1 MKRLQHHIRNFFG
14 FSRTETNAFLLFIPL
29 IAVILFSEP
38 VYHQLTRDDK
48 DPFTNISKTDSLYAL
63 FALAEL
69 NQATANK
76 QKADTTQFHSFDPN
90 TVTESEL
97 ISLAL
102 PKGLAGRIVRY
113 REKGGKFRKK
123 EDVLK
128 IFGMDSSWYKRA
140 NPWMVIES
148 QKQYPKYSAKKSTK
162 PKDREDINTADSI
175 QLDAVYGI
183 GPVLARRILQFRDR
197 LGGFLSMDQL
207 REVYGL
213 DSVVVK
219 NLGKR
224 FEVKKGFTPRVLM
237 LNEINLEA
245 LMAHPYVSRREAQA
259 IVTYRIQHG
268 SFDSLGQ
275 LLNIKM
281 IDAKWVEKMRGYV
294 RVDKGIK

>member
-1 MKRLQHHIRNFFG
+1 MKRLQHFIRTFFG

-29 IAVILFSEP
+29 IVIILFSEP
-38 VYHQLTRDDK
+38 VYRQLTADGM
-48 DPFTNISKTDSLYAL
+48 DPFANISKTDSLYAL

-76 QKADTTQFHSFDPN
+76 QKADTTQFHPFDPN

-128 IFGMDSSWYKRA
+128 IFGMDTNWYRRA
-140 NPWMVIES
+140 NPWMVFES
-148 QKQYPKYSAKKSTK
+148 QKPLPRYSAKATTK

-183 GPVLARRILQFRDR
+183 GPVLAKRILQFRDR
-197 LGGFLSMDQL
+197 LGGFISMNQL

-219 NLGKR
+219 NLCKR
-224 FEVKKGFTPRVLM
+224 FEVKVGFQPHLII
-237 LNEINLEA
+237 LNEVRLEV

-259 IVTYRIQHG
+259 IVAYRTQHG
-268 SFDSLGQ
+268 AFDSLGQ
-275 LLNIKM
+275 LMEIKLV
-281 IDAKWVEKMRGYV
+281 DPKWMARIRGYV
-294 RVDKGIK
+294 QVAKNE

>member
-1 MKRLQHHIRNFFG
+1 MKRLQHFIRTFFG

-29 IAVILFSEP
+29 IVIILFSEP
-38 VYHQLTRDDK
+38 VYRQLTADGM
-48 DPFTNISKTDSLYAL
+48 DPFANISKTDSLYAL

-76 QKADTTQFHSFDPN
+76 QKADTTQLHPFDPN
-90 TVTESEL
+90 TATESKL

-128 IFGMDSSWYKRA
+128 IFGMDTNWYRRA
-140 NPWMVIES
+140 NPWMVFES
-148 QKQYPKYSAKKSTK
+148 QKPLPTYSAKATTK

-183 GPVLARRILQFRDR
+183 GPVLAKRILQFRDR
-197 LGGFLSMDQL
+197 LGGFISMNQL

-219 NLGKR
+219 NLCKR
-224 FEVKKGFTPRVLM
+224 FEVKVGFQPHLII
-237 LNEINLEA
+237 LNEVRLEV

-259 IVTYRIQHG
+259 IVAYRTQHG
-268 SFDSLGQ
+268 AFDSLGQ
-275 LLNIKM
+275 LMEIKLV
-281 IDAKWVEKMRGYV
+281 DPKWMARIRGYV
-294 RVDKGIK
+294 QVAKNE

>member
-76 QKADTTQFHSFDPN
+76 QKADTTQLHPFDPN
-90 TVTESEL
+90 TATESKL

-102 PKGLAGRIVRY
+102 PKSLAGRIVRY

-128 IFGMDSSWYKRA
+128 IFGMDTNWYRRA
-140 NPWMVIES
+140 NPWMVFES
-148 QKQYPKYSAKKSTK
+148 QKPLPRYSAKATTK

-183 GPVLARRILQFRDR
+183 GPVLAKRILQFRDR
-197 LGGFLSMDQL
+197 LGGFISMNQL
-207 REVYGL
+207 KEVYGL

-219 NLGKR
+219 NLCKR
-224 FEVKKGFTPRVLM
+224 FEVKVGFQPHLII
-237 LNEINLEA
+237 LNEVRLEV

-259 IVTYRIQHG
+259 IVAYRTQHG
-268 SFDSLGQ
+268 AFDSLGQ
-275 LLNIKM
+275 LKEIKL
-281 IDAKWVEKMRGYV
+281 IDPKWMARIRGYV
-294 RVDKGIK
+294 QVAKNE